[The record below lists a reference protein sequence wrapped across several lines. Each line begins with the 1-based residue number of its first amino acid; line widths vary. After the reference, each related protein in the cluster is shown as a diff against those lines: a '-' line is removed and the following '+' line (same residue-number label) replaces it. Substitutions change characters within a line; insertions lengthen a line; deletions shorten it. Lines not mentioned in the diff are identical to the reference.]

1 MGTRASLDRHQ
12 INFRPAI
19 SWGAGIYLARK
30 ICQLGTGNPNFKAGF
45 AGYVVTQQLVW
56 TGGGGTFLLT
66 VRRIWVSSC
75 SKRCGHA
82 KVCNYC
88 SPPLAVVSV
97 MTSCAVGSG
106 LPPDFKAPLSLE
118 LSSVTAV
125 APSLSRLWH
134 SAILSTQADSKHT
147 ATVWVEKSAS
157 CVADSC
163 VCTAER
169 SYAEH
174 FARPRPLR
182 RPKHQLGILWPWHRL

>member
-1 MGTRASLDRHQ
+1 MSIKLQQAVRS
-12 INFRPAI
+12 
-19 SWGAGIYLARK
+19 
-30 ICQLGTGNPNFKAGF
+30 CQGL
-45 AGYVVTQQLVW
+45 QL
-56 TGGGGTFLLT
+56 LPP
-66 VRRIWVSSC
+66 
-75 SKRCGHA
+75 
-82 KVCNYC
+82 
-88 SPPLAVVSV
+88 PPLAVVSV

-174 FARPRPLR
+174 FARPRPR
-182 RPKHQLGILWPWHRL
+182 RQPKHQLGYYGHGTGCRDFAISHYYYISKKYVLELGVEVLILCRCKDQFLCA

>member
-1 MGTRASLDRHQ
+1 MSIKLQQAVRS
-12 INFRPAI
+12 
-19 SWGAGIYLARK
+19 
-30 ICQLGTGNPNFKAGF
+30 CQGL
-45 AGYVVTQQLVW
+45 QL
-56 TGGGGTFLLT
+56 LP
-66 VRRIWVSSC
+66 
-75 SKRCGHA
+75 
-82 KVCNYC
+82 
-88 SPPLAVVSV
+88 PPLAVVSV

-174 FARPRPLR
+174 FAWPRPRADQNMSSDTAAMAQAVQILSYLIITYQKIRVLELDVEVLILR
-182 RPKHQLGILWPWHRL
+182 RRKDQFLYA